1 MDYDFF
7 GVGEQTLHLKKII
20 IISIL
25 VIGARG
31 GPCFEDGAREWTSRS
46 RKMVSL
52 RGWDRR
58 GQKDEVPTA
67 LPLEG

>member
-7 GVGEQTLHLKKII
+7 GVGEQTLHLKKI

-31 GPCFEDGAREWTSRS
+31 GPCFEDGARERTSRS
-46 RKMVSL
+46 RKGVKKSAGPFCLSCHGARGEGSVS
-52 RGWDRR
+52 
-58 GQKDEVPTA
+58 
-67 LPLEG
+67 